1 MGLKEKQMLTAISMT
16 DIASYHLTA
25 EEIDSEEKLIKAA
38 QANPRDFEPLYKR
51 YFQRIA
57 NYLYHRVEDK
67 ETAFELTSQVF
78 YKALENLP
86 KYKPMGVPFSAWLFR
101 IASNEINQ
109 WYRKNTAVRVL
120 SIDRD
125 GLGDLKGEVE
135 ENDQVEADEK
145 LFKALQTLKEEDME
159 LINMRFFEK
168 RSFKEICEISD
179 MNESAC
185 KMKLYR
191 ILEKLKQQLTSV
203 RH

>member
-1 MGLKEKQMLTAISMT
+1 MALKDTQMLTAVSMT
-16 DIASYHLTA
+16 DIASYHLTT

-101 IASNEINQ
+101 IAANEINL
-109 WYRKNTAVRVL
+109 WYRKNNAIRVL

-125 GLGDLKGEVE
+125 GLGELKGDME
-135 ENDQVEADEK
+135 ESDQSETDEK
-145 LFKALQTLKEEDME
+145 LFTALQTLKEEDME

-168 RSFKEICEISD
+168 RSFKEICEILD

-191 ILEKLKQQLTSV
+191 ILEKLKQHLTTTN
-203 RH
+203 H

>member
-1 MGLKEKQMLTAISMT
+1 MLTTIHMT
-16 DIASYHLTA
+16 EIASYHLTA
-25 EEIDSEEKLIKAA
+25 EEISLEEKQIKAA

-57 NYLYHRVEDK
+57 NYIYHRVEDK

-101 IASNEINQ
+101 IAGNEMNQ
-109 WYRKNTAVRVL
+109 YFRKNKTMRVL

-125 GLGDLKGEVE
+125 GLGELKGDME
-135 ENDQVEADEK
+135 ENDQPEIDK
-145 LFKALQTLKEEDME
+145 QLFEALQTLKEEDME
-159 LINMRFFEK
+159 LVNMRFFEK
-168 RSFKEICEISD
+168 RSFKEISEILD

-191 ILEKLKQQLTSV
+191 ILEKLKQHLTLATKL
-203 RH
+203 

>member
-1 MGLKEKQMLTAISMT
+1 MT

-25 EEIDSEEKLIKAA
+25 EQIDSEEKLIKAA
-38 QANPRDFEPLYKR
+38 QDNPRNFEPLYKR

-57 NYLYHRVEDK
+57 NYIYHRVDDK

-101 IASNEINQ
+101 IAGNEINQ
-109 WYRKNTAVRVL
+109 LYRKNKAMRVL

-125 GLGDLKGEVE
+125 GLGELKNDME
-135 ENDQVEADEK
+135 ENNQIEIDKQLYEALE
-145 LFKALQTLKEEDME
+145 TLNEDDME

-168 RSFKEICEISD
+168 RSFKEICEIMD

-185 KMKLYR
+185 KMKVYR
-191 ILEKLKQQLTSV
+191 ILEKLKEQLKDIKL
-203 RH
+203 

>member
-1 MGLKEKQMLTAISMT
+1 MLTAISMT
-16 DIASYHLTA
+16 DVASYHLTA
-25 EEIDSEEKLIKAA
+25 EQIDSEEKLIKAA
-38 QANPRDFEPLYKR
+38 QDDPRKFEPLYKA

-57 NYLYHRVEDK
+57 NYIYHRVEDK

-101 IASNEINQ
+101 IAGNEMNQ
-109 WYRKNTAVRVL
+109 YFRKNKVQRTL

-125 GLGDLKGEVE
+125 GLTELRGDIE
-135 ENDQVEADEK
+135 ENNQPEIDKQ
-145 LFKALQTLKEEDME
+145 LFDALQTLKEEDME

-168 RSFKEICEISD
+168 RSFKEICDILD

-203 RH
+203 KH

>member
-1 MGLKEKQMLTAISMT
+1 MLTTIHMT
-16 DIASYHLTA
+16 EIASYHLTA
-25 EEIDSEEKLIKAA
+25 EEISLEEKQIKAA

-57 NYLYHRVEDK
+57 NYIYHRVEDK

-101 IASNEINQ
+101 IAGNEMNQ
-109 WYRKNTAVRVL
+109 YFRKNKTMRVL

-125 GLGDLKGEVE
+125 GLGELKGDME
-135 ENDQVEADEK
+135 ENDQPEIDK
-145 LFKALQTLKEEDME
+145 QLFEALQTLKEEDME
-159 LINMRFFEK
+159 LVNMRFFEK
-168 RSFKEICEISD
+168 RSFKEICEILD

-191 ILEKLKQQLTSV
+191 ILEKLKQHLTLATK
-203 RH
+203 H

>member
-1 MGLKEKQMLTAISMT
+1 MT

-25 EEIDSEEKLIKAA
+25 EQIDSEEKLIKAA

-57 NYLYHRVEDK
+57 NYIYHRVEDK

-101 IASNEINQ
+101 IAANEINLF
-109 WYRKNTAVRVL
+109 YRKNKSMRVL

-125 GLGDLKGEVE
+125 GLGELKGDIE
-135 ENDQVEADEK
+135 ENNQSEIDEQ
-145 LFKALQTLKEEDME
+145 LYKALQTLKEEDLE
-159 LINMRFFEK
+159 LVNMRFFEK
-168 RSFKEICEISD
+168 RSFKEICDILD

-203 RH
+203 KN

>member
-1 MGLKEKQMLTAISMT
+1 MT

-25 EEIDSEEKLIKAA
+25 EQIDSEEKLIKAA
-38 QANPRDFEPLYKR
+38 QDNPRNFEPLYKR

-57 NYLYHRVEDK
+57 NYIYHRVEDK

-101 IASNEINQ
+101 IAGNEINQ
-109 WYRKNTAVRVL
+109 LYRKNKVMRVL

-125 GLGDLKGEVE
+125 GLGELKNDID
-135 ENDQVEADEK
+135 ENNQIEIDKQLYE
-145 LFKALQTLKEEDME
+145 ALQTLNEDDLE

-168 RSFKEICEISD
+168 RSFKEICEIMN

-185 KMKLYR
+185 KMKVYR
-191 ILEKLKQQLTSV
+191 ILEKLKEQLKDIKL
-203 RH
+203 

>member
-1 MGLKEKQMLTAISMT
+1 MT

-25 EEIDSEEKLIKAA
+25 EQIDSEEKLIKAA
-38 QANPRDFEPLYKR
+38 QKNPRDFEPLYKR

-57 NYLYHRVEDK
+57 NYIYHRVEDK

-101 IASNEINQ
+101 IASNEINLL
-109 WYRKNTAVRVL
+109 YRKNKSMRVL

-125 GLGDLKGEVE
+125 GLGELKNDLE
-135 ENDQVEADEK
+135 ESDQIEIDKK
-145 LFKALQTLKEEDME
+145 LYEALQTLNEEDME
-159 LINMRFFEK
+159 IINMRFFEK
-168 RSFKEICEISD
+168 RSFKEICEMQD

-185 KMKLYR
+185 KMKVYR
-191 ILEKLKQQLTSV
+191 ILEKLKEKLKNIK
-203 RH
+203 H